1 MHALTLHV
9 IEHRRI
15 GFFRGATHQQDQKSV
30 TSCQC
35 SKLFDVAKRALGG
48 ISRDPQPDYEV
59 RESFDLALK
68 TRSVRSVIPFSF
80 SAGSLRR
87 LSLALCFRKPGAVLQ
102 KTLA

>member
-15 GFFRGATHQQDQKSV
+15 GFFRGATHPQDQKSV

-59 RESFDLALK
+59 RGVLRFGIKNAFC
-68 TRSVRSVIPFSF
+68 TFRYSVFIQ
-80 SAGSLRR
+80 RR
-87 LSLALCFRKPGAVLQ
+87 FIAAP
-102 KTLA
+102 